1 MNETNLQFRGITGL
15 AEENRPLNL
24 LNGII
29 MKYIL
34 RSKIK
39 HRRFGRSFIFLP
51 VALPKLAMAF
61 LTLDDF
67 LTYQIFLF
75 IFFLSLNM
83 AFKK

>member
-1 MNETNLQFRGITGL
+1 
-15 AEENRPLNL
+15 
-24 LNGII
+24 

-51 VALPKLAMAF
+51 VALPKLAMTL

-75 IFFLSLNM
+75 IFFEYWHLRNEYAWKSLG
-83 AFKK
+83 ATPKESSYLTYLRLDRG

>member
-75 IFFLSLNM
+75 IFF
-83 AFKK
+83 FKFEYGI